1 MDNNSSITT
10 IVEFDEAQLAEMVTL
25 DKYLSI
31 VNANPPKSF
40 IQPHPTAKNVK
51 YIPIDKIEWL
61 LTRLY
66 QKWHVEILREG
77 TMFNSVFVVIR
88 LHYFNPI
95 SKEWE
100 QQEGVGAVGMQT
112 SKGAAAADMNQILG
126 DAVMK
131 GLPAAESYA
140 IKDAAEKIGRLFGK
154 DLNRKDTY
162 GFTPAYDT
170 PDNQSKK
177 DDVKN
182 KLAARLGGNDADHTI
197 ITD

>member
-1 MDNNSSITT
+1 MSQQNSITD
-10 IVEFDEAQLAEMVTL
+10 IVEFDESQLAEMVNV
-25 DKYLSI
+25 DKYLAI
-31 VNANPPKSF
+31 VNTSPPKNF
-40 IQPHPTAKNVK
+40 IAPHPTAKNVK

-88 LHYFNPI
+88 LHYFNPVT
-95 SKEWE
+95 KEWE

-112 SKGAAAADMNQILG
+112 SKGAKAADMSEILS

-177 DDVKN
+177 DDIKN
-182 KLAARLGGNDADHTI
+182 KLAATLGGDDENN
-197 ITD
+197 

>member
-1 MDNNSSITT
+1 MENGITS
-10 IVEFDEAQLAEMVTL
+10 IVEFDESQLKDMVTT
-25 DKYLSI
+25 DKYLAI
-31 VNANPPKSF
+31 VNSNPPKSF
-40 IQPHPTAKNVK
+40 IENHPTAKNVR

-66 QKWHVEILREG
+66 QRWYVEILREG
-77 TMFNSVFVVIR
+77 TMFNSVFVVVR
-88 LHYFNPI
+88 LHYYNPI
-95 SKEWE
+95 TQAWE

-112 SKGAAAADMNQILG
+112 SKGAKAADMSEILS

-170 PDNQSKK
+170 GDDKQKKK
-177 DDVKN
+177 DDIKN
-182 KLAARLGGNDADHTI
+182 NLSAITGGGNAEAK
-197 ITD
+197 